1 MADLSGK
8 VALVTGGTS
17 GIGRATVRRLSRD
30 GAKVVFTGSKEEAA
44 RSLCE
49 ETGARFVKAR
59 VQDEGDWDALAAI
72 LSAEYGRLDIVFANA
87 GTEANDGSVESISL
101 DGWNSIIAVNQT
113 GVMLTAKTAVKLMR
127 ANPGGSGGSIILNSS
142 MSAHKV
148 MGNYMAYSVTKA
160 AVLAM
165 AKSIAIHC
173 ATEKLPIRCNAI
185 LPGVVET
192 EMITAIIEKSG
203 APEAARAAY
212 CSMSPM
218 GRMGTVDE
226 IAALVAFLGSDDA
239 AFISG
244 AEYAIDGA
252 STAGM
257 TGV

>member
-1 MADLSGK
+1 MADLNGK

-17 GIGRATVRRLSRD
+17 GIGRATVKRLSRD
-30 GAKVVFTGSKEEAA
+30 GARLLFTGSNEEAA

-49 ETGARFVKAR
+49 ETGAIFVKAR
-59 VQDEGDWDALAAI
+59 VQDEADWTNI
-72 LSAEYGRLDIVFANA
+72 EQIVAERFGRLDIAFANA
-87 GTEANDGSVESISL
+87 GTEQGDGSVESL
-101 DGWNSIIAVNQT
+101 GLEGWNHIIGVNQT
-113 GVMLTAKTAVKLMR
+113 GVMLTARSAVKLMR
-127 ANPGGSGGSIILNSS
+127 ANPGGPGGSIILNSS

-173 ATEKLPIRCNAI
+173 ATEGMPIRCNAI

-212 CSMSPM
+212 GGMSPM
-218 GRMGTVDE
+218 KRMGRVEE
-226 IAALVAFLGSDDA
+226 IAALVSFLASDEA
-239 AFISG
+239 GFING

>member
-17 GIGRATVRRLSRD
+17 GIGRGAVQRLSRD
-30 GAKVVFTGSKEEAA
+30 GARVIFTGSKEDAA

-49 ETGARFVKAR
+49 ETGATFIRAR
-59 VQDEGDWDALAAI
+59 VQDEDDWARVANHI
-72 LSAEYGRLDIVFANA
+72 ETGFGRLDIAFANA
-87 GTEANDGSVESISL
+87 GTEQGDGSVESISL
-101 DGWNSIIAVNQT
+101 ESWNAIVAINQT
-113 GVMLTAKTAVKLMR
+113 GVMLTAKTAVRLMR
-127 ANPGGSGGSIILNSS
+127 ANPGGPSGSIILNAS

-173 ATEKLPIRCNAI
+173 ATEGTPIRCNAI
-185 LPGVVET
+185 SPGVIET
-192 EMITAIIEKSG
+192 EMISAIIEKSG
-203 APEAARAAY
+203 APDQARAAY
-212 CSMSPM
+212 NSMSPM
-218 GRMGTVDE
+218 KRMGRVEE
-226 IAALVAFLGSDDA
+226 IAALLSFLASDEA
-239 AFISG
+239 GFING

-252 STAGM
+252 STSGM

>member
-17 GIGRATVRRLSRD
+17 GIGRAAVRRLSRD
-30 GAKVVFTGSKEEAA
+30 GAKVLFTGSKEAA
-44 RSLCE
+44 AQALCE
-49 ETGARFVKAR
+49 ETGAAFIKAR
-59 VQDEGDWDALAAI
+59 VQSEEDWARVEALVKADF
-72 LSAEYGRLDIVFANA
+72 GRLDIAFANA
-87 GTEANDGSVESISL
+87 GTEQGDGSVESISL
-101 DGWNSIIAVNQT
+101 ENWNAIVGVNQT
-113 GVMLTAKTAVKLMR
+113 GAMLTAKTAVKLMR
-127 ANPGGSGGSIILNSS
+127 GNPGGASGSIIINAS

-160 AVLAM
+160 AVLALT
-165 AKSIAIHC
+165 KSIAIHC
-173 ATEKLPIRCNAI
+173 ATEGTPIRCNAI
-185 LPGVVET
+185 SPGVIET

-218 GRMGTVDE
+218 KRMGSVDE
-226 IAALVAFLGSDDA
+226 IAALVAFLASDEA
-239 AFISG
+239 GFING

-252 STAGM
+252 STSGM